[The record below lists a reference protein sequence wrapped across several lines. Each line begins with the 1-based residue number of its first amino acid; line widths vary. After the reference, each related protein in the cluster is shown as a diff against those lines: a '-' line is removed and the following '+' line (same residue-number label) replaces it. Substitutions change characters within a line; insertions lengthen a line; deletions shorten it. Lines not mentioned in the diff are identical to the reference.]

1 MIVYFDTSAL
11 VKRYV
16 AEPDSAAVLDL
27 WERTVLIAASQL
39 LYAEMSATLARKR
52 REQPG
57 SAPLLDQAERA
68 FRDDWPTLYRIPV
81 DDEINR
87 RVDDLLTRHALRG
100 ADAVH
105 LASALLLRHLAE
117 DTVHFACA
125 DAALVDAAGAEGLQT
140 QPPT

>member
-16 AEPDSAAVLDL
+16 AEPDSPAVLDL

-57 SAPLLDQAERA
+57 SALLLNQVEQA
-68 FRDDWPTLYRIPV
+68 FRDDWATLYRIPI

-87 RVDDLLTRHALRG
+87 RVDDLLTRRALRG

-105 LASALLLRHLAE
+105 LASALLLRDLAE
-117 DTVHFACA
+117 DAVHFACA
-125 DAALVDAAGAEGLQT
+125 DGTLVDAARAEGLQV
-140 QPPT
+140 QPPG